1 MTAALM
7 NFERI
12 RATMLLCFRTRVFT
26 LTVLAVVLLGCN
38 SLRPVRQAQVT
49 IDLYSGRAD
58 NPTWMLSPADTQ
70 TLLGKVSALA
80 PVDYTE
86 LSPGNLGYRGF
97 VVELESPGERVR
109 AYQGVVAWQRGEV
122 VVYADPERTIELWLL
137 GTGRQQLEPSL
148 YQTIRSA
155 VMQP

>member
-1 MTAALM
+1 MTATLM
-7 NFERI
+7 NCERI
-12 RATMLLCFRTRVFT
+12 RATMPLRFRTCVFT
-26 LTVLAVVLLGCN
+26 LTVVAAVLLGCS
-38 SLRPVRQAQVT
+38 SLRPARQAQVT

-97 VVELESPGERVR
+97 VVELEGPGERLR
-109 AYQGVVAWQRGEV
+109 AYQGMVVWERGQV
-122 VVYADPERTIELWLL
+122 MAYADPERTIELWLL
-137 GTGRQQLEPSL
+137 GTGRQQLDPPL
-148 YQTIRSA
+148 FQTIQSA
-155 VMQP
+155 IIQP